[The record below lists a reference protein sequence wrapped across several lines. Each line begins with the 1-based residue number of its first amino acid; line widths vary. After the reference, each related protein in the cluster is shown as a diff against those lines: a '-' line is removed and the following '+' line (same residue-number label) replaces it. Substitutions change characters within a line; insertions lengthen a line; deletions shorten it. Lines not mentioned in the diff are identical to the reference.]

1 MLINSGASHN
11 FIDYKLVKAINLS
24 LVEPSKFH
32 VDVWD
37 GFKINCQG
45 VYGMVE
51 MQLQNL
57 WTQQDLFLFE
67 LGGADVLLGVE
78 WFAGLGQTR
87 ANFKDLTMSPKVEE
101 KVTEL

>member
-1 MLINSGASHN
+1 
-11 FIDYKLVKAINLS
+11 
-24 LVEPSKFH
+24 
-32 VDVWD
+32 
-37 GFKINCQG
+37 
-45 VYGMVE
+45 MVE